1 MTKKL
6 LGEERRTKILSL
18 LQQAT
23 TPLTGADLAKFA
35 NVSRQVIVNDITLL
49 KARNAPIL
57 ATSQGYL
64 YLTQAQPNYAT
75 RVVACKHTPAQ
86 AQEEL
91 FAIVDCGV
99 TVKDV
104 CVEHSV
110 YGEITAAIH
119 VSNRVEVS
127 RFIDKV
133 QAANASYLSDLTDGI
148 HLHTL
153 QAPTEDMLDCAEQA
167 LRAKGILLD

>member
-6 LGEERRTKILSL
+6 LGEERRTKVLQL

-23 TPLTGADLAKFA
+23 DPLTGTDLAKVA

-49 KARNAPIL
+49 KARNEPIL

-64 YLTQAQPNYAT
+64 YLAEAKPDIAT
-75 RVVACKHTPAQ
+75 RVIACKHTPEQ

-119 VSNRVEVS
+119 VSNRLEVS
-127 RFIDKV
+127 RFIAKV
-133 QAANASYLSDLTDGI
+133 EEANASYLSNLTGGV

-153 QAPTEDMLDCAEQA
+153 QAPSEDMLDCAEQA
-167 LRAKGILLD
+167 LRAKGMLIK